1 MLSTVL
7 DLSPQKRLLN
17 YEEFTPAKIMVGC
30 DINGWFQT
38 HKKSPVPER
47 KRPPRFIHSKFNADK
62 KLK

>member
-30 DINGWFQT
+30 DINGWF
-38 HKKSPVPER
+38 
-47 KRPPRFIHSKFNADK
+47 
-62 KLK
+62 